1 MAIHIGPPNENW
13 QDDDGSLHRLYP
25 IEDPPDLSTILYDKQ
40 PQRTS
45 LTMANIVGVFNDWI
59 LSFFPERYFTDVRI
73 RTQSAYSDFKSYMKN
88 IYKREKP
95 FLVIDPE
102 SVDND
107 DESVFTWNML
117 GRYNMYDPKNENV
130 GAQMIYALD
139 VAETD
144 YFRLAFR
151 RNRYKFSM
159 NILIMEQTMDRQ
171 LNTYNN
177 LIMHIRHN
185 SKFMISRTVPIYLP
199 DKHIQMIAHLHGYDY
214 HTDEFVKFLN
224 SVSRYPIIKVMNT
237 RGQTTFQMLLEMNIR
252 FEVPSLPSKDSPET
266 SNAIEWGARITDS
279 FNLNVD
285 MPSEFILTV
294 PEEKYTPLKEYRNET
309 PEDITV
315 VSPIYADL
323 DWPLEINGYKATT
336 KFDVMVQE
344 GDDPS
349 VDFSYL
355 IRQYDQVF
363 AQNLQE
369 FMDRGG
375 KLSDL
380 ILVKVYPN
388 GSYEEAAYTVNDKC
402 VLTLTNPIYDKIY
415 TVIVYM
421 NHHVMN
427 LIREG
432 KATEYLGTIQRDYT
446 MT

>member
-1 MAIHIGPPNENW
+1 MVIHIGPPNENW
-13 QDDDGSLHRLYP
+13 QDDDGSLYRLYP

-199 DKHIQMIAHLHGYDY
+199 DGLFGL
-214 HTDEFVKFLN
+214 F
-224 SVSRYPIIKVMNT
+224 P
-237 RGQTTFQMLLEMNIR
+237 
-252 FEVPSLPSKDSPET
+252 
-266 SNAIEWGARITDS
+266 
-279 FNLNVD
+279 
-285 MPSEFILTV
+285 
-294 PEEKYTPLKEYRNET
+294 
-309 PEDITV
+309 
-315 VSPIYADL
+315 
-323 DWPLEINGYKATT
+323 
-336 KFDVMVQE
+336 
-344 GDDPS
+344 
-349 VDFSYL
+349 FS
-355 IRQYDQVF
+355 Q
-363 AQNLQE
+363 
-369 FMDRGG
+369 
-375 KLSDL
+375 
-380 ILVKVYPN
+380 
-388 GSYEEAAYTVNDKC
+388 
-402 VLTLTNPIYDKIY
+402 
-415 TVIVYM
+415 
-421 NHHVMN
+421 
-427 LIREG
+427 
-432 KATEYLGTIQRDYT
+432 
-446 MT
+446 

>member
-25 IEDPPDLSTILYDKQ
+25 VVDEPDYSTILYDKQ

-59 LSFFPERYFTDVRI
+59 LSFFPENYFTDVRI

-107 DESVFTWNML
+107 EESIFTWNML
-117 GRYNMYDPKNENV
+117 GRYNMYDPNNENV
-130 GAQMIYALD
+130 GAQLIYALD
-139 VAETD
+139 VAESE
-144 YFRLAFR
+144 YFSLAFR

-185 SKFMISRTVPIYLP
+185 SKFMITRTVPIFLP
-199 DKHIQMIAHLHGYDY
+199 DKHIQLIAQLHGFDY
-214 HTDEFVKFLN
+214 HSEEFVKFLN
-224 SVSRYPIIKVMNT
+224 SISRYPIIKVLNT
-237 RGQTTFQMLLEMNIR
+237 RGQTIFQMLLEMNIR

-266 SNAIEWGARITDS
+266 SNAIEWGARITDE
-279 FNLNVD
+279 FNINVD

-294 PEEKYTPLKEYRNET
+294 PEKFYTPLKNYRNET
-309 PEDITV
+309 PEDISV
-315 VSPIYADL
+315 VSPVYADL
-323 DWPLEINGYKATT
+323 DWPLEINGYKATN
-336 KFDVMVQE
+336 KFDLMVQE

-355 IRQYDQVF
+355 LHHYDESF
-363 AQNLQE
+363 SQNLKE
-369 FMDRGG
+369 FMSRGG
-375 KLSDL
+375 KLSD
-380 ILVKVYPN
+380 IMMVKVYPN
-388 GSYEEAAYTVNDKC
+388 GSYQEAAYTLSNEGI
-402 VLTLTNPIYDKIY
+402 LTLTNPVYDKIY
-415 TVIVYM
+415 TAIVYI
-421 NHHVMN
+421 NHQVMN

-446 MT
+446 RT

>member
-177 LIMHIRHN
+177 FR
-185 SKFMISRTVPIYLP
+185 
-199 DKHIQMIAHLHGYDY
+199 
-214 HTDEFVKFLN
+214 
-224 SVSRYPIIKVMNT
+224 
-237 RGQTTFQMLLEMNIR
+237 
-252 FEVPSLPSKDSPET
+252 
-266 SNAIEWGARITDS
+266 
-279 FNLNVD
+279 
-285 MPSEFILTV
+285 
-294 PEEKYTPLKEYRNET
+294 
-309 PEDITV
+309 
-315 VSPIYADL
+315 
-323 DWPLEINGYKATT
+323 
-336 KFDVMVQE
+336 
-344 GDDPS
+344 
-349 VDFSYL
+349 
-355 IRQYDQVF
+355 
-363 AQNLQE
+363 
-369 FMDRGG
+369 
-375 KLSDL
+375 
-380 ILVKVYPN
+380 
-388 GSYEEAAYTVNDKC
+388 
-402 VLTLTNPIYDKIY
+402 
-415 TVIVYM
+415 
-421 NHHVMN
+421 
-427 LIREG
+427 
-432 KATEYLGTIQRDYT
+432 
-446 MT
+446 